1 VSLQPLG
8 IVGLLA
14 DPAGVDSQS
23 SRRTEYV
30 SFWDVEV
37 YACVA
42 CVEGIVGVIRDVDGM
57 FKSRVETWQSDR
69 NPTFLDSLIIESN

>member
-1 VSLQPLG
+1 M

-14 DPAGVDSQS
+14 DQAGVDSQS

-37 YACVA
+37 YACVG
-42 CVEGIVGVIRDVDGM
+42 GIGGVIRDIDDM
-57 FKSRVETWQSDR
+57 FKSKVEIWQSDR
-69 NPTFLDSLIIESN
+69 NPTFLDSLIIESK